1 MDPSNRSNWVNDSG
15 FHQDVSNDTL
25 DFTKPTAALLM
36 CVLGLPGNLLV
47 IAVYVAA
54 MTTST
59 RVYMFALAVADSA
72 ICVCGI
78 VLSVAGR
85 NIVILGVFF
94 CVVSLSVNFSMALLV
109 FVSVERLLAVRRPHS
124 FSMDPGRA
132 MTVLGVIAG
141 AVSIETA
148 VSALAIYV
156 ENFPLYMILQ
166 ICTIY
171 ISTLVIITCYSIV
184 VVLLLKRIR
193 TVRRQT
199 GVSHVVSSTS
209 GTMTPGVV
217 FTPTT
222 ANETALSGG
231 NQSTPESATKK
242 ITPAQA
248 KTYRSMCLL
257 FTVTVVFIG
266 CWLPL
271 VLGVVGVAIPT
282 KVTRDV
288 VVLNSVV
295 NPFIYGVA
303 SAMFREDVRQ
313 FCRRTRAK
321 LSTCH

>member
-1 MDPSNRSNWVNDSG
+1 MDPSNSSNWVNDSG
-15 FHQDVSNDTL
+15 FHQDVSNDTSDL
-25 DFTKPTAALLM
+25 TAALLM
-36 CVLGLPGNLLV
+36 CVVGLPGNLLV

-78 VLSVAGR
+78 VLSVAAT

-132 MTVLGVIAG
+132 MTVLGVIAV

-148 VSALAIYV
+148 MGALAIYV
-156 ENFPLYMILQ
+156 DNFPLYMILQ
-166 ICTIY
+166 MCTIF
-171 ISTLVIITCYSIV
+171 ISTLIITTCYSIV

-199 GVSHVVSSTS
+199 EVPHVVSSTT
-209 GTMTPGVV
+209 GTMTPGV
-217 FTPTT
+217 FIIPTR
-222 ANETALSGG
+222 AYETAPSGG
-231 NQSTPESATKK
+231 KMSTPESATKK
-242 ITPAQA
+242 ITQAQA

-257 FTVTVVFIG
+257 FMVTVVFIG
-266 CWLPL
+266 CWLPM
-271 VLGVVGVAIPT
+271 VLGVVGVAIPI

-288 VVLNSVV
+288 IVLNSVV

-313 FCRRTRAK
+313 FYRHTRAK